1 MTVGFTK
8 NVAEKRYSTL
18 SGGSLRDFE
27 EKVEPMTVRADVV
40 CAEHGDRAMHV
51 DIYEASG
58 PANRRT
64 AVLVHHGGGWQVG
77 DRKMMAP
84 RCEALAARGFTAVA
98 VEYRSTMEAP
108 WPAQLHDVKAAVRW
122 TNDNAAEL
130 GIDRVVLQGH
140 SAGAHLALIAAGS
153 SGRPDLDPDSDSPKT
168 GPIAAVIAYYPLA
181 RLDPDMAMPDLAELN
196 LDTLAAMRG
205 PDGSVPAAMLLG
217 PEATQDA
224 ATAASPI
231 EYVTEQFPPT
241 ILFHGT
247 ADSVVVGEASIAFSK
262 ALDAS
267 GVAAE
272 VHLLAGVDHE
282 FDATPRLTDL
292 CVATVDSFLSRIV
305 IDPEGFREEE
315 AATNPIVA
323 MRRAMRA

>member
-1 MTVGFTK
+1 M
-8 NVAEKRYSTL
+8 
-18 SGGSLRDFE
+18 
-27 EKVEPMTVRADVV
+27 
-40 CAEHGDRAMHV
+40 
-51 DIYEASG
+51 
-58 PANRRT
+58 
-64 AVLVHHGGGWQVG
+64 G
-77 DRKMMAP
+77 DRKVMGP
-84 RCEALAARGFTAVA
+84 RCEALAARGFTAIA
-98 VEYRSTMEAP
+98 VEYRSTVEAP

-122 TNDNAAEL
+122 ANDNAAEL
-130 GIDRVVLQGH
+130 GIERVVLQGH
-140 SAGAHLALIAAGS
+140 SAGAHLALIAAGAA
-153 SGRPDLDPDSDSPKT
+153 GRPDLDPDSDSAPT
-168 GPIAAVIAYYPLA
+168 GPIAAVVAYYPLV

-196 LDTLAAMRG
+196 LGTLAAMRG

-217 PEATQDA
+217 PEATPDA

-247 ADSVVVGEASIAFSK
+247 ADSVVAGEASIAFRE

-282 FDATPRLTDL
+282 FDATPSLTDP
-292 CVATVDSFLSRIV
+292 CVATVDSFLSRLV
-305 IDPEGFREEE
+305 FDPEGFREEE

-323 MRRAMRA
+323 MRRAMQA